1 MAALILVAAL
11 VSACGSGAPASPIV
25 EVTQG
30 PPTTTPAPPTQASAP
45 ATPTP
50 IPTRASA
57 PGVMYVPSTGI
68 QASAGA
74 VSRGDEWD
82 ILLTVGNKGKG
93 PTDTVSADVRPIP
106 PPSPTVNLN
115 AVFGFIG
122 CTPTCTSG
130 DDGIGG
136 WFVHWDPLQPNTK
149 LTLKIRF
156 RVTTVDTGVSV
167 NVGIIVFEGT
177 STGISAHSPET
188 EGFDYFGLN
197 CFGLNLQEGVSHPT
211 PRQALRSPDRSGWE
225 VQRATGGRCSHSARR
240 HSDG

>member
-1 MAALILVAAL
+1 MVALILVVAL
-11 VSACGSGAPASPIV
+11 VSACGSGAPASLIV
-25 EVTQG
+25 EGTPG
-30 PPTTTPAPPTQASAP
+30 PPTTTPAPTPTQASAP
-45 ATPTP
+45 AIRTP

-68 QASAGA
+68 QASAGT
-74 VSRGDEWD
+74 VSHGDEWD

-115 AVFGFIG
+115 AVFGLIG
-122 CTPTCTSG
+122 CTPTCTSEG
-130 DDGIGG
+130 DGIGG
-136 WFVHWDPLQPNTK
+136 WFVHWAPLQPNTK

-177 STGISAHSPET
+177 STGISAQSPET
-188 EGFDYFGLN
+188 KGFAY
-197 CFGLNLQEGVSHPT
+197 FGLNLQ
-211 PRQALRSPDRSGWE
+211 
-225 VQRATGGRCSHSARR
+225 
-240 HSDG
+240 